1 MNDNI
6 NPEHYKGRIKCI
18 VIAEW
23 LGFNLGNAF
32 KYLFRFQGKNGKED
46 LNKAIWY
53 LKNEIKFYN
62 VNKKM
67 SVVEFSASEY
77 NTAFNTVNEIGAGL
91 PETIARAMINL
102 IKYTKF
108 GIPMLASSI
117 KEIEVYINEI

>member
-1 MNDNI
+1 MNI
-6 NPEHYKGRIKCI
+6 NPEHYKGRIECI

-32 KYLFRFQGKNGKED
+32 KYLYRFQNKGGTED

-53 LKNEIKFYN
+53 LRREIEFYN

-67 SVVEFSASEY
+67 SVVEFSDSEY
-77 NTAFNTVNEIGAGL
+77 NTAFNTVNEIGLDL
-91 PETIARAMINL
+91 PECIAEAMINL

-108 GIPMLASSI
+108 GIPLLLESI
-117 KEIEVYINEI
+117 EEIEAYLNEI